1 MPILW
6 WIWIHNIQERCLLG
20 KDFSLLKAPSFTPS
34 ESINIS
40 KGRIILIID
49 NIQYVSMSKLKTSFR
64 CRVPRT
70 GYGGVAAVWW
80 TRGVV
85 LVGAIFFFTGCF
97 IGACSRAAP
106 LLRSPLAGTWT
117 WSHRPSRCW
126 PRASSGNTN
135 TAPCPW
141 PTTPAWLLYLC
152 LLHSKPT

>member
-1 MPILW
+1 
-6 WIWIHNIQERCLLG
+6 
-20 KDFSLLKAPSFTPS
+20 
-34 ESINIS
+34 
-40 KGRIILIID
+40 
-49 NIQYVSMSKLKTSFR
+49 MSKLKTSFR

-106 LLRSPLAGTWT
+106 LSAGRDLDLVTP
-117 WSHRPSRCW
+117 PSRCW

-135 TAPCPW
+135 TAPCP
-141 PTTPAWLLYLC
+141 
-152 LLHSKPT
+152 

>member
-106 LLRSPLAGTWT
+106 LSAGRDRDLVTPPVTLLATRLLRQHQ
-117 WSHRPSRCW
+117 HRPL
-126 PRASSGNTN
+126 PLTN
-135 TAPCPW
+135 YTSL
-141 PTTPAWLLYLC
+141 TPVLVSTSL
-152 LLHSKPT
+152 

>member
-49 NIQYVSMSKLKTSFR
+49 NIQYLSMSKLKTSFR

-97 IGACSRAAP
+97 IGACSRGCSALRWPGPGPGHTARHAAGHAP
-106 LLRSPLAGTWT
+106 PPATPTPPPAPDQLHQLDSCTCVYFTLNL
-117 WSHRPSRCW
+117 HR
-126 PRASSGNTN
+126 
-135 TAPCPW
+135 
-141 PTTPAWLLYLC
+141 
-152 LLHSKPT
+152 